1 MFLKHYNIVDLRS
14 VDIIQLNIDEPLK
27 MFIVSTPLPLFWLG
41 ETNFSKTAA
50 WGGVTIFA
58 FRRGGGFVLGEAF
71 AWGNSDFFLNI
82 FVFVILQSFDSS
94 GILVKKYVI

>member
-1 MFLKHYNIVDLRS
+1 MNLLDVHSVYPSTPFLTGRNEFLKNCCLR
-14 VDIIQLNIDEPLK
+14 
-27 MFIVSTPLPLFWLG
+27 
-41 ETNFSKTAA
+41 
-50 WGGVTIFA
+50 GVTIFA

-71 AWGNSDFFLNI
+71 AWGNSDFFLNM